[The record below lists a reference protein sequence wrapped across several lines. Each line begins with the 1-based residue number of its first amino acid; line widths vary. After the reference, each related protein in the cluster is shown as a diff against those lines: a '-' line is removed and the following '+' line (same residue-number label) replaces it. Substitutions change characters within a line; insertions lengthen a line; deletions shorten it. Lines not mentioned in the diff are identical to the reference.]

1 MDKIFTYKELEEL
14 INGKDELLGSGAL
27 GIVRPI
33 DNYTLIKYYRADV
46 KPKNID
52 MTIEK
57 INFKKEQLKE
67 ALRRS
72 PNYETREKKI
82 IKARRALLKTKYSK
96 SLIRGI
102 AYYDDYAFG
111 VLLSW
116 YKNYFTMMDK
126 ELKNLSLSERTQLMD
141 NLDMVLEDF
150 ISNNIFP
157 IDMKESNIMFNP
169 RTLDVKFIDLDDGLC
184 KFLDSKVTLYETKCM
199 EKRNKIRNRLMKI

>member
-14 INGKDELLGSGAL
+14 LNREEKPLGTGAL

-33 DNYTLIKYYRADV
+33 DNFTLIKYYKTDV
-46 KPKNID
+46 KPKSID
-52 MTIEK
+52 VTIEK
-57 INFKKEQLKE
+57 INLKKEFIKE
-67 ALRRS
+67 TLRS
-72 PNYETREKKI
+72 CPNYETREKRI

-150 ISNNIFP
+150 FNNNIFP
-157 IDMKESNIMFNP
+157 IDMKGSNVMFNP

-184 KFLDSKVTLYETKCM
+184 KFLDSKDDSYVTKCM
-199 EKRNKIRNRLMKI
+199 KRRNEIKKRLLEK